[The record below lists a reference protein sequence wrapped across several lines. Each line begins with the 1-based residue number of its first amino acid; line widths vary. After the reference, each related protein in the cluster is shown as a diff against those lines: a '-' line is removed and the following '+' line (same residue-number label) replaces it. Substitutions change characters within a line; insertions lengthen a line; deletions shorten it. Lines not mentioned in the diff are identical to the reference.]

1 MNVDSHRL
9 QKEFHRGADAR
20 RFWNRL
26 ENPYLRS
33 KERRL
38 ALLIAEK
45 MPEGGENLLEIGC
58 GEGNNFYYLQERLP
72 FATFTGLDFS
82 FEKVRFLSRF
92 LNSVRAVCGDAVGL
106 PFADQQFDLII
117 CRDLLHHIP
126 FAKEQV
132 MSEALRVLKPRG
144 LIVIFESN
152 GQKILSR
159 LFRFFF
165 PVERG
170 MKDSTPEKLKALGKR
185 FGRVEIEFVE
195 SSFLVRAFSFPFGW
209 PKGIGKYLV
218 VPVYCL
224 AYAWEKIFECIA
236 PKGVWT
242 YMMISLRHY

>member
-1 MNVDSHRL
+1 MVDSHRL
-9 QKEFHRGADAR
+9 QKEFHKTEDAR

-33 KERRL
+33 KEGRL
-38 ALLIAEK
+38 AWLIAGK

-58 GEGNNFYYLQERLP
+58 GEGSNFCYLQKHLP
-72 FATFTGLDFS
+72 FVTFTGLDFS

-92 LNSVRAVCGDAVGL
+92 LNSVRAVGGDAARL

-132 MSEALRVLKPRG
+132 MSEALRVLKSQG

-170 MKDSTPEKLKALGKR
+170 MKESTPEKLKTLGEH
-185 FGRVEIEFVE
+185 FGSVKIEFVE
-195 SSFLVRAFSFPFGW
+195 GSFLLRALAFFIGW
-209 PKGIGKYLV
+209 PRGIVKFLFS
-218 VPVYCL
+218 PLYCL
-224 AYAWEKIFECIA
+224 AHAWEKIFEYFA
-236 PKGVWT
+236 PKRMWT
-242 YMMISLRHY
+242 YMMMSLRRY